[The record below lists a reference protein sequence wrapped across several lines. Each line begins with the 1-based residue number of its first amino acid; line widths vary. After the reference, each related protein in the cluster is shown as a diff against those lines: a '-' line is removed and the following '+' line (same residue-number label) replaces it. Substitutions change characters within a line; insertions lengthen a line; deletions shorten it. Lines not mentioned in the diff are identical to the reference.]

1 MNIWE
6 IYLIDFPFTDGKWI
20 KKRPCLIISIDK
32 QDIEVLFITTQ
43 KLDRVYE
50 INKNDFVKW
59 WLKINSYIRLNKWIL
74 FHKELFL
81 KHKYIWTLKKE
92 IIDDIFK
99 QVIITYTKQ
108 NFDTKALNC
117 IKKCINL

>member
-1 MNIWE
+1 M
-6 IYLIDFPFTDGKWI
+6 
-20 KKRPCLIISIDK
+20 DK

-43 KLDRVYE
+43 KFDRVYK
-50 INKNDFVKW
+50 INRNDFIKW
-59 WLKINSYIRLNKWIL
+59 WLKIDSYIRLNKWVL

-92 IIDDIFK
+92 IMDDIYK
-99 QVIITYTKQ
+99 QIILTYTKL
-108 NFDTKALNC
+108 NFNTKILDC